1 MDGFV
6 GEEYRLPGV
15 LVMSH
20 TQYRHLRVVMS
31 RKQYR
36 HNVASFLCCLLYQCS
51 CEPDKVSPCSCSDVY
66 STMCGI
72 CIFARVRLV
81 IARMYES
88 CILPLWYM
96 VYLAV

>member
-20 TQYRHLRVVMS
+20 TQYRHLRLVMS

-36 HNVASFLCCLLYQCS
+36 HNVASFL
-51 CEPDKVSPCSCSDVY
+51 
-66 STMCGI
+66 
-72 CIFARVRLV
+72 
-81 IARMYES
+81 
-88 CILPLWYM
+88 
-96 VYLAV
+96 